1 MNYMGTMNMKKKIV
15 IGGSILAVV
24 IIVFTSFTSVVGF
37 QSAISNSCRVSPLFG
52 IRVKRAISD
61 ETQDAI
67 TFNYLGKGKSILSF
81 PIIDSRTAMLQNF
94 IDKIGAMSD
103 EAFNRFIDISIN
115 KLLDSNQVKE
125 EDILKIIDS
134 LQVMRDNPVVAKRYV
149 AVEKFLFHPDAES
162 RIVFSVDI
170 WIPGCLIIL
179 SIWYFIL
186 WFVLSGQKIY
196 F

>member
-149 AVEKFLFHPDAES
+149 AVEIDELPSGS
-162 RIVFSVDI
+162 RKCLTRDLWF
-170 WIPGCLIIL
+170 PGCMIFLA
-179 SIWYFIL
+179 IWYFIL
-186 WFVLSGQKIY
+186 WLASGPKY